1 MNLNESLGLTVEDTH
16 GRITEEMLE
25 GKDNLPPGMSKPD
38 LLMLKAQQCI
48 VESKGFDLLAM
59 GRPEG
64 PRCYCFANSILRD
77 VINSVCDQY
86 PYLVIDNEAG
96 MEHLS
101 RRVMRDIDVLLI
113 VTDPTVRGMEA
124 VRRIRGLVREI
135 GINVSQMKLVINRLR
150 NGIPPK
156 IQALIEDIG
165 IELAGTVEEDLTIT
179 DYDSEGKPLIELDSE
194 SPALRAVAEIA
205 RSIGL

>member
-1 MNLNESLGLTVEDTH
+1 
-16 GRITEEMLE
+16 
-25 GKDNLPPGMSKPD
+25 
-38 LLMLKAQQCI
+38 MLKAQQCI

-124 VRRIRGLVREI
+124 VRRIRGLVSEI

-156 IQALIEDIG
+156 IQALIDDIG

-194 SPALRAVAEIA
+194 SPALRDVAEIA